1 MCVQCILTL
10 VDENTSS
17 PIAYKLL
24 VMKSNTHINILVP
37 NERRNTYGQ
46 LSTHVLCNF
55 FTNDYLQT
63 YLNKTFL

>member
-24 VMKSNTHINILVP
+24 VVKSNTRINMRTT
-37 NERRNTYGQ
+37 RRNTYGQ